1 MMCYFFCVFSFA
13 TLFKRLRKHTETHT
27 HSAVDEDSE
36 QLAGQRLQ
44 QLSVVELV
52 QCVFQLQNVVF
63 QNVSQEALVR

>member
-1 MMCYFFCVFSFA
+1 MLFDVLFFLC
-13 TLFKRLRKHTETHT
+13 LFLPSTETHT
-27 HSAVDEDSE
+27 HGAVDEDSE